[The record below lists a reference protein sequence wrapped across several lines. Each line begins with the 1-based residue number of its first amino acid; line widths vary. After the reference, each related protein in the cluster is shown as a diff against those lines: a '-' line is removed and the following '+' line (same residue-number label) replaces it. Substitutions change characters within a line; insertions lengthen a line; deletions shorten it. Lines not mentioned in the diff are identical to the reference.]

1 MKKKYVAPK
10 SELFALQL
18 NENMA
23 ASGGGDVITGGYE
36 IRFTQAGGG
45 CRGLYSG
52 VAGAIVTVGPN
63 AEKSAYKN
71 ELETN
76 WVLGLINGEGSS
88 FWPYTIA
95 HGTCMS

>member
-18 NENMA
+18 NENIA

-63 AEKSAYKN
+63 AEKSKYKN
-71 ELETN
+71 ELEN
-76 WVLGLINGEGSS
+76 KWVMGLINGPESE
-88 FWPYTIA
+88 FYPYTIA
-95 HGTCMS
+95 HGACMV